1 MEEAEELRQKSQVVK
16 NNVSIWRSLLVANE
30 FNELMISRVINI
42 NWSLIIMGFIFIG
55 LKFDD
60 RSQETP
66 DLINTHAHVKKNDIL
81 RFFLV

>member
-1 MEEAEELRQKSQVVK
+1 
-16 NNVSIWRSLLVANE
+16 
-30 FNELMISRVINI
+30 
-42 NWSLIIMGFIFIG
+42 MGFIFIG